1 MEWSQDLI
9 LDSCLSWHACLTA
22 IWLSLRW
29 FFYLHSTCRLRFL
42 HIFSKIVQSWIR
54 LVLSKHTWICVSV
67 SVKGTCG
74 ASQACTRW
82 VRTFLRLQHT
92 LSMHDEIGA
101 CEMVDLGGDVV
112 STGGCMVRH
121 VEMHQWLMC
130 LVVHDVMA
138 LGWLF
143 ISHLNIHDL

>member
-1 MEWSQDLI
+1 MTCMLDCDLTESA
-9 LDSCLSWHACLTA
+9 LVFLSAFHMQVEIPSHLFQNKT
-22 IWLSLRW
+22 
-29 FFYLHSTCRLRFL
+29 
-42 HIFSKIVQSWIR
+42 VQSWIW
-54 LVLSKHTWICVSV
+54 LVLSKYTWICVSV

-121 VEMHQWLMC
+121 VEMHQ
-130 LVVHDVMA
+130 
-138 LGWLF
+138 
-143 ISHLNIHDL
+143 